1 MKRIAIL
8 VIAAT
13 NQPVYLHYIKT
24 YWTELIRHSK
34 LTTPHIDVFLLFENG
49 TDLEPFSDLR
59 DHIIQDPLTD
69 PGSLCDPR
77 FHTSIIP
84 GILSKTVYA
93 LELLQGR
100 YDAYFRTNL
109 SSMIRL
115 PYFDQFVQNKANLVY
130 SGGAAWHDAL
140 RQTLVSNGSIGPNKS
155 IQSLSELDGY
165 PGNTFISGRG
175 YFLSAD
181 EVQSLLQRKDQIRY
195 DIVDD
200 VSMGLMFSQYE
211 YLPDFSL
218 TVLPQESVAE
228 IKSRIRR
235 SNAPYV
241 RLQHFPLDKIQR
253 LWQHME
259 HGQLWQE

>member
-13 NQPVYLHYIKT
+13 NQPVYVHYIKT
-24 YWTELIRHSK
+24 YWTELIRYLK
-34 LTTPHIDVFLLFENG
+34 LTRPHIDVFLLFENG
-49 TDLEPFSDLR
+49 PDLGPFSDLR
-59 DHIIQDPLTD
+59 DHIIQDSLFD

-100 YDAYFRTNL
+100 YDVYFRTNL
-109 SSMIRL
+109 SSMLRL
-115 PYFDQFVQNKANLVY
+115 PYFDQFVQDKANIIY

-140 RQTLVSNGSIGPNKS
+140 RQTLVASGSIGPNKS
-155 IQSLSELDGY
+155 IKSLAELDGY